1 MMEKS
6 NKYTQEQQMTP
17 KYNKQY
23 NKWHKCPGIVW
34 PSINNGNIH
43 T

>member
-23 NKWHKCPGIVW
+23 NK
-34 PSINNGNIH
+34 
-43 T
+43 